1 MNQEPPGRADES
13 YMFAPGVV
21 PGWRYWARFV
31 MPRPWPAQLLNFAG
45 VALALALRAL
55 PGLAQNP
62 DPPDLTQASLEDLLK
77 IQVTSV
83 AKKEQS
89 LSNAGAAVFVI
100 SQEDIRRSGATN
112 IPDLLRMVPGV
123 DVARVNAST
132 WAISIRGF
140 NDVFANK
147 VLVLVDGRSVYNPM
161 TSGVVWSA
169 QDVPLEDIERIEV
182 IRGPGG
188 TVWGANA
195 VNGVINIITKS
206 AKDTAG
212 WTVAAGGGSETTAD
226 GLAQYGGAA
235 GSSGTYRVFGKYS
248 DIDSSTL
255 PGGGSAE
262 DGWHTLHGGFRSD
275 WDLSPND
282 TLTVQGDL
290 QEGREGQNITTLLAN
305 ALPLQETF
313 TQRFDASAG
322 NILGR
327 WNHMLANGSE
337 TSLQIYDDHSRGAS
351 VGGLIWQNTLDLD
364 FQDHLVL
371 GSRQDIV
378 WGLGSRVTSLH
389 MGPTYGGIFVP
400 PSRTDL
406 LLSAF
411 FQDEVKI
418 SNTLSLTF
426 GSKLEHNVYT
436 GLAFEP
442 SAQLV
447 WNPTARESLWLSA
460 ARAVREPDAIDVSIQ
475 SDAATF
481 PTGAGSFGLVKVFS
495 NPSPRAE
502 RLTDFEVGY
511 RVQAA
516 KRLSADVATFLNFY
530 HDLRTVEQGEPYF
543 TTSPGPPQLIVPAV
557 LEDVGNAHTYGGE
570 LSLNWSPTDR
580 WRISSGYSMIHM
592 VVFKDAANIDAQLG
606 DQGSSTPQQQFQV
619 RSELNMPHHFE
630 WDSSAAYVG
639 RLAAGIPAYTRVDTR
654 LGWKTGEHLDFSVV
668 GQNLLTPRHLEFPG
682 EIGLNNT
689 LVARTVFARITW
701 KF

>member
-1 MNQEPPGRADES
+1 VNQESPGCADES
-13 YMFAPGVV
+13 YMFAPESVSGSRYRAWFV
-21 PGWRYWARFV
+21 PGRAR
-31 MPRPWPAQLLNFAG
+31 PARLLTFAG
-45 VALALALRAL
+45 MALALALEAL
-55 PGLAQNP
+55 PGLAQSS

-77 IQVTSV
+77 IQVTTVS
-83 AKKEQS
+83 KKEQS

-100 SQEDIRRSGATN
+100 TQEDIRRSGATN
-112 IPDLLRMVPGV
+112 VPDLLRMVPGV

-132 WAISIRGF
+132 WAISVRGF

-161 TSGVVWSA
+161 TSGVIWSA
-169 QDVPLEDIERIEV
+169 QDVPPEDIERIEV

-195 VNGVINIITKS
+195 VNGVVNIITKS
-206 AKDTAG
+206 AKNTVG
-212 WTVAAGGGSETTAD
+212 WTIAAGGGSETTAD
-226 GLAQYGGAA
+226 GLAQYGGTA
-235 GSSGTYRVFGKYS
+235 GASGTYRVFGRYS
-248 DIDSSTL
+248 DIDSSAL

-262 DGWHTLHGGFRSD
+262 DGWHSVHGGFRSD
-275 WDLSPND
+275 WDLSPDD

-290 QEGREGQNITTLLAN
+290 QEGRQGQNITTLIAS
-305 ALPLQETF
+305 ALPLSETF

-327 WNHMLANGSE
+327 WNHILANGSE
-337 TSLQIYDDHSRGAS
+337 TSLQIYDDHSRNAT
-351 VGGLIWQNTLDLD
+351 VGGLIWQNTVDID
-364 FQDHLVL
+364 FQDHVAL
-371 GSRQDIV
+371 GPRQDIV

-389 MGPTYGGIFVP
+389 MGPTYSGIFVP
-400 PSRTDL
+400 ASRTDL

-418 SNTLSLTF
+418 VNTLSLTF
-426 GSKLEHNVYT
+426 GAKLEHNVYT
-436 GLAFEP
+436 GVAFQP

-460 ARAVREPDAIDVSIQ
+460 ARAIREPDAIDVSLET
-475 SDAATF
+475 DVATF
-481 PTGAGSFGLVKVFS
+481 PTGPGSFGLVKVFS

-516 KRLSADVATFLNFY
+516 KRLSVDAVMFLSYY

-543 TTSPGPPQLIVPAV
+543 TTGPLPSQLIVPSF
-557 LEDVGNAHTYGGE
+557 LEDDGNAHTYGGE
-570 LSLNWSPTDR
+570 LSLNWNPTNR

-592 VVFKDAANIDAQLG
+592 VVFKDAANVDAQLG
-606 DQGSSTPQQQFQV
+606 DQGGSTPEQQFQV
-619 RSELNMPHHFE
+619 RSDLNLPHHFE
-630 WDSSAAYVG
+630 FDSSAAYVG
-639 RLAAGIPAYTRVDTR
+639 RLAPGIPAYTRVDTR

-689 LVARTVFARITW
+689 LVARTIFARITW